1 MSATQWTNDLIR
13 EPTGGPVGGWAVG
26 DSLMIS
32 VHGPAGSIDLVVPSG
47 ATGVDLS
54 REYAEQAD
62 LSYRPAI
69 VDRHGHPLATEPLI
83 DAGVTSGSVLVALSP
98 PGGGESGRRTPL
110 SGATDDSGPG
120 RSESGAVGALGF
132 SFGAACAGLA
142 GWYAASQP
150 ADGTTVTATLVLLL
164 AGAVLGLLPIG
175 RYAAQRVAVAPVF
188 GAAAAFAVAWDPD
201 PVRLPT
207 TVGIAALAAAVTA
220 AVGRALAPH
229 AEEVL
234 RVWILSGVGLFV
246 VATGAALLDLDP
258 QVVWAVLLLA
268 AMLAARFVPGV
279 AIDVPD
285 QFLLDLERLAVS
297 AWSARDRP
305 RGRRGRIVVPRS
317 AMESVAR
324 SGTRLLTASSVAVL
338 VVAAASAPLLLTSAT
353 AEFDRVGARCL
364 VGFAG
369 AALLL
374 AARSYRHRAPR
385 GFLRAAG
392 LVCSGALLADLVRD
406 FDASMVTTIGV
417 VGLAVGTTVV
427 LAAVATGR
435 GWRSAWWSRRA
446 EVAEGLTAALA
457 LASLVVASGVFRSLI
472 EL

>member
-1 MSATQWTNDLIR
+1 MSAAGSA
-13 EPTGGPVGGWAVG
+13 GGPAAGGVAGASAG

-32 VHGPAGSIDLVVPSG
+32 VHGPVGSLDLVVPSG

-54 REYAEQAD
+54 REYAEQAG
-62 LSYRPAI
+62 LPYRPAI
-69 VDRHGHPLATEPLI
+69 VTRHGQPLSTEPLI
-83 DAGVTSGSVLVALSP
+83 DVGVTSGSVLVALAPDS
-98 PGGGESGRRTPL
+98 
-110 SGATDDSGPG
+110 ANSGPG
-120 RSESGAVGALGF
+120 SGPRGHEPGVVAGPAGDGSALGSLWF
-132 SFGAACAGLA
+132 AICAAVAGLA

-150 ADGTTVTATLVLLL
+150 NDAASVSAVLVLLL
-164 AGAVLGLLPIG
+164 TGAALGLLPLG
-175 RYAAQRVAVAPVF
+175 RFAAQRVAVAPVF
-188 GAAAAFAVAWDPD
+188 SAAAAFTVVWDPD

-207 TVGIAALAAAVTA
+207 IVGIAALAAGVTA
-220 AVGRALAPH
+220 AVGRALSPY
-229 AEEVL
+229 AEEAL
-234 RVWILSGVGLFV
+234 RVWILAGVGLFL

-258 QVVWAVLLLA
+258 QVVWAVLLLL

-297 AWSARDRP
+297 AWSARERP
-305 RGRRGRIVVPRS
+305 KGRRGRIIVPRA

-338 VVAAASAPLLLTSAT
+338 VVAAGAAPLLLVSAT

-364 VGFAG
+364 VGFSG

-385 GFLRAAG
+385 ALLRAAG
-392 LVCSGALLADLVRD
+392 LACVAALLTNIAAVFGSGTVL
-406 FDASMVTTIGV
+406 AGAG
-417 VGLAVGTTVV
+417 VGLALGALVV
-427 LAAVATGR
+427 LSAVATGR

-446 EVAEGLTAALA
+446 EVAEGLTAASA
-457 LASLVVASGVFRSLI
+457 LAALVVAAGVFRRLM